1 MTTQVTSDKLGPA
14 FSRFLDI
21 DIEDDCRESGMPGAS
36 KKTCLLLDFFGTTSC
51 VCLDLFFCEKNPFP
65 DLMFKKSFCTPFAT
79 HFFYLELTYIIEV
92 HKFAPFVSFCWKL
105 TCFIQKV
112 PNNFPRIFSN
122 ILGSRKNFH
131 AFTGGGM
138 RRA

>member
-1 MTTQVTSDKLGPA
+1 
-14 FSRFLDI
+14 
-21 DIEDDCRESGMPGAS
+21 MPGAL
-36 KKTCLLLDFFGTTSC
+36 KNLLFLLDFFGTTSC
-51 VCLDLFFCEKNPFP
+51 VCLDLIFWGKNPFP

-79 HFFYLELTYIIEV
+79 HLFFYLELTYITEV
-92 HKFAPFVSFCWKL
+92 HKFAPFVFFCWKL

-122 ILGSRKNFH
+122 ILGSRKNEK